1 MVVAVDRLAQPGPVA
16 QVAVARSQVV
26 SPSQRPPSL
35 SGMRATPRPSS
46 GGPVILGL
54 TVPAALNLVAGPPN
68 RPWSDSMRPMP
79 ARTVQES
86 RQSASNPA
94 TQAAASR

>member
-1 MVVAVDRLAQPGPVA
+1 MNCIGPT
-16 QVAVARSQVV
+16 ARSQTA

-35 SGMRATPRPSS
+35 SGMAATPRPSS

-54 TVPAALNLVAGPPN
+54 TAPAALNRVGAPPN
-68 RPWSDSMRPMP
+68 RPWLDSMRPMP

-86 RQSASNPA
+86 RQSGSYPA
-94 TQAAASR
+94 AQAAASR